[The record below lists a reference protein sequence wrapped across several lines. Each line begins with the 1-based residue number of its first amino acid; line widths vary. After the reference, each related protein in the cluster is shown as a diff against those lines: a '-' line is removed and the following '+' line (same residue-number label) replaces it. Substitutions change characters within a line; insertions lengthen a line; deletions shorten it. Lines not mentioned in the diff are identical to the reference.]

1 MLRLADGTWP
11 TTDQA
16 PTIQPNF
23 LHTTLATAAVIGS
36 ETQASGLRLPT
47 TGPHPQPAVANQADV
62 VAALRTLTRT
72 NALAPL

>member
-16 PTIQPNF
+16 PTIQPNY

-36 ETQASGLRLPT
+36 ETQAPGLRLPT
-47 TGPHPQPAVANQADV
+47 TGPILSLQSRTKLML
-62 VAALRTLTRT
+62 LRPFGR
-72 NALAPL
+72 